1 MTLKQEV
8 VNLKTY
14 MKNNML
20 ERGQVEQ
27 YKQNIEE
34 GAKWDLVK
42 KLRQVNLF
50 LQVNLFAYNIL

>member
-34 GAKWDLVK
+34 GAKRDLVK

-50 LQVNLFAYNIL
+50 LQVNLFAYNIF